1 MSWLKDNPL
10 AMVLA
15 SVSGLLLL
23 ITVALGYVWSR
34 PASSGAAAPVINGT
48 GSGEAQ
54 KLMSDL
60 GPVSNYRE
68 VTERPV
74 FDESRRPRVA
84 LDDENGGLDE
94 EGLSTTVADAP
105 EVRLTGVV
113 ITPEISMVTLT
124 PLAGGASF
132 VAVEG
137 KQLEG
142 EYTGWSVVD
151 VEPRRIVLASLDG
164 GEMEIDLQVNN
175 REIMEPPKL
184 EPADPA
190 ALAGTQDQPVAG
202 SGEDQPLSRAE
213 EIRQRIA
220 ERREELR
227 RQAEQQGDA
236 DADPGANS
244 PSAYQSA
251 IQNMLKRKDAKNEEQ
266 ERGGDDGS
274 ER

>member
-1 MSWLKDNPL
+1 MSWLRDNPL
-10 AMVLA
+10 AMVLT
-15 SVSGLLLL
+15 SFCGLLVL
-23 ITVALGYVWSR
+23 ISLALGYIWSR
-34 PASSGAAAPVINGT
+34 PASSGAPAPVIGGT
-48 GSGEAQ
+48 GASEAQ

-84 LDDENGGLDE
+84 LDGENGGLDE

-105 EVRLTGVV
+105 EVKLTGVV
-113 ITPEISMVTLT
+113 ITPEISLVPLT

-175 REIMEPPKL
+175 REIQEPPK
-184 EPADPA
+184 PDPA
-190 ALAGTQDQPVAG
+190 ALADAQDQQAPG
-202 SGEDQPLSRAE
+202 GEDAEPLSRAE

-227 RQAEQQGDA
+227 RQAEQEEETDA
-236 DADPGANS
+236 SPGAKASS

-251 IQNMLKRKDAKNEEQ
+251 IQNMLKRQDSKNEEK

-274 ER
+274 DK

>member
-1 MSWLKDNPL
+1 MNWLKDNPL
-10 AMVLA
+10 ATVLT
-15 SVSGLLLL
+15 SICGLLVL
-23 ITVALGYVWSR
+23 ISLALGYTWSR
-34 PASSGAAAPVINGT
+34 PASSGAPAPVID
-48 GSGEAQ
+48 GSDGGEAQ

-84 LDDENGGLDE
+84 LDGEDGGLDE
-94 EGLSTTVADAP
+94 DGLSTTVANAP

-113 ITPEISMVTLT
+113 ITPDKSIVTLT

-137 KQLEG
+137 TQLEG

-175 REIMEPPKL
+175 REIQEPPK
-184 EPADPA
+184 PDPA
-190 ALAGTQDQPVAG
+190 ALADAQDQQAAG
-202 SGEDQPLSRAE
+202 SEEAEPLSRAE

-227 RQAEQQGDA
+227 RQAEQEGDA
-236 DADPGANS
+236 GAGPGATTS
-244 PSAYQSA
+244 SKSAYQSA
-251 IQNMLKRKDAKNEEQ
+251 IQNMLKRKK
-266 ERGGDDGS
+266 S
-274 ER
+274 